1 MINWYDLIINL
12 FNASLMVY
20 TFYLFFDYFADKKLN
35 KWVHYL
41 LLVFIGL
48 ILTGI
53 VSFVPIGIPRTIL
66 LFLIP
71 LMVSLLFRLKWYN
84 HILLSILVHA
94 MGGISEFIVT
104 VLISIVFSVDTQ
116 TATQGIFQILGI
128 ILSKMILFFVL
139 VIMRLLKYKLSYSLT
154 PKKAITLLMIPTS
167 TTVISLIHINLFV
180 KFPVESQ
187 LIIYSSLIS
196 YIILVLSNIIVFHL
210 IDHSYKES
218 EKEKQLSTVTELLQ
232 AQAKQYEQMQ
242 EHNNTVMKLRHDQK
256 NFIIGLISELE
267 SGEIATAK
275 NALKNQLD
283 LLKKPD
289 EFEFNNIVSAVLK
302 TKSEYA
308 SKVDVQIDF
317 QYSELHKI
325 QASAVDIAII
335 LGNALDNAIEATQA
349 TGKENRIIHT
359 IVKVNHDLIVIIIKN
374 PVAKDVDVTN
384 LISTKR
390 NDGSKGFGIAS
401 IKELVKKHD
410 GEVIFKC
417 QNMIF
422 ETNIVMRNGRD

>member
-1 MINWYDLIINL
+1 MINWFDLIINL

-20 TFYLFFDYFADKKLN
+20 TFYLFFDYFANKKLK
-35 KWVHYL
+35 KWIHYL
-41 LLVFIGL
+41 VLILIGL
-48 ILTGI
+48 FLTCI
-53 VSFVPIGIPRTIL
+53 ISFVPMGMLRTIL
-66 LFLIP
+66 IFLIP

-94 MGGISEFIVT
+94 LAGVSEFIVT
-104 VLISIVFSVDTQ
+104 VLISIAFSVDTQ
-116 TATQGIFQILGI
+116 IATQGIFQILGI

-139 VIMRLLKYKLSYSLT
+139 VIMRLMKYKLSYSLT
-154 PKKAITLLMIPTS
+154 PKKVITLLMIPTS

-187 LIIYSSLIS
+187 LITYSSLVS
-196 YIILVLSNIIVFHL
+196 YVILVLSNIIVFHL

-218 EKEKQLSTVTELLQ
+218 EKEKQLSTVAELLQ

-242 EHNNTVMKLRHDQK
+242 VHNNTVMKLRHDQK

-267 SGEIATAK
+267 NGEMNTAK

-289 EFEFNNIVSAVLK
+289 EFEFNNIVSAVVK
-302 TKSEYA
+302 TKSDYA
-308 SKVDVQIDF
+308 SKFDIQIDF

-325 QASAVDIAII
+325 QTSAVDIAII
-335 LGNALDNAIEATQA
+335 LGNALDNAIEATQSTSKA
-349 TGKENRIIHT
+349 NSIIHT
-359 IVKVNHDLIVIIIKN
+359 VVKVNHDLIVIIIKN
-374 PVAKDVDVTN
+374 PVLKDVDVTN

-417 QNMIF
+417 QNLVF
-422 ETNIVMRNGRD
+422 ETNIVMRNVNE